1 MFSPKVFTDILNISI
16 SATLLIAVCF
26 LVRTVFRKM
35 PKYIRCLM
43 WLLVFVRL
51 AIPFSIESNL
61 SVLPTKEYI
70 VTEVISEEVSEAEP
84 GKVSENSEE
93 FSYTFV
99 QMKNESIT
107 DSSMNRGVKPGF
119 MSVLSV
125 VWMAGALAAFLY
137 AFVAYLVLRCRVR
150 DAVILRDNIYQSEK
164 IDTAF
169 VLGIVRPKI
178 YIPYG
183 LTGTNLDMILEHENA
198 HIARRDHLVKH
209 LGFLI
214 AAVYWFNPAVWF
226 AYVMLCRDIEL
237 ACDEK
242 VIGIIGFEMKK
253 SYSQALLDMSV
264 PRHLITACPVAFG
277 EIGTDER
284 VKNVLKMKKTK
295 IIVAAVAFV
304 LCGAIGI
311 GFLTYPKKNS
321 EVETAQVD
329 IEEVTELTTE
339 AGTETENVAE
349 SENITG
355 EATEAEESIIAETT
369 KKASL
374 ESHKF
379 EIDLPDDVEVVGVS
393 DNRMLTWTDETGSIR
408 EVYLYKF
415 DNSDEKIPVVE
426 INGTMLDEGSSYK
439 ITLEDNGNLN
449 ADDGVFICNVCLEN
463 SETNGKTIYIEKQ
476 GGLYYSNVDGA
487 VIYWPLKG
495 ETPSSGAV
503 DDDNAEYTVLEL
515 EEECSVFTAK
525 SGTVIEVGY
534 DQDFEKYCI
543 EILGDDGYTYIYGG
557 LDENK
562 IKVAKGDKITAGSEL
577 GNLAV
582 PDGTGSPLFSFA
594 VKNENG
600 EYVDPASL
608 YGDN

>member
-169 VLGIVRPKI
+169 VLGIIRPRI

-198 HIARRDHLVKH
+198 HIARRDHLVKP

-284 VKNVLKMKKTK
+284 VKNVLNMKKTK

-339 AGTETENVAE
+339 AETEAVDKEDTATETV
-349 SENITG
+349 S
-355 EATEAEESIIAETT
+355 ETT
-369 KKASL
+369 SKAISISS
-374 ESHKF
+374 EF
-379 EIDLPDDVEVVGVS
+379 EINVPDDAEVVADG
-393 DNRMLTWTDETGSIR
+393 DHRMLVWTDETNGKRDVI
-408 EVYLYKF
+408 LYKI
-415 DNSDEKIPVVE
+415 DSTEQEDAVIE
-426 INGTMLDEGSSYK
+426 IGGTMLDEGSSYK

-515 EEECSVFTAK
+515 EEECSIFTAK

>member
-1 MFSPKVFTDILNISI
+1 MFSPKVFTEILNISI

-84 GKVSENSEE
+84 DKVSENSEE
-93 FSYTFV
+93 FCYTFV

-125 VWMAGALAAFLY
+125 VWMAGAVAAFLY
-137 AFVAYLVLRCRVR
+137 AFVSYLVIRYRVS
-150 DAVILRDNIYQSEK
+150 DAVILRDHIYQSEK

-198 HIARRDHLVKH
+198 HIARRDHLVKP

-264 PRHLITACPVAFG
+264 PRHLIAACPVAFG

-339 AGTETENVAE
+339 AETEVVDKEDTATETV
-349 SENITG
+349 S
-355 EATEAEESIIAETT
+355 ETT
-369 KKASL
+369 SKAISISS
-374 ESHKF
+374 EF
-379 EIDLPDDVEVVGVS
+379 EINVPDDAEVVADG
-393 DNRMLTWTDETGSIR
+393 DHRMLVWTDETNGKRDVI
-408 EVYLYKF
+408 LYKI
-415 DNSDEKIPVVE
+415 DTTEQEDAVIE
-426 INGTMLDEGSSYK
+426 IGGTMIDEGSNYK

-449 ADDGVFICNVCLEN
+449 AEDGIFICNVCLEN

-476 GGLYYSNVDGA
+476 GGLYYSDVDGV

-495 ETPSSGAV
+495 ETPSSGSV

-515 EEECSVFTAK
+515 EEECSVFAAK

-577 GNLAV
+577 GSLAV

-600 EYVDPASL
+600 EYVDLASL